1 MTSEDNPQQSMSQSS
16 LASAETKPKL
26 TKGEKFKKEAKSFV
40 LIIFSVLLFRSVL
53 FEPFKIPSGSMIPTL
68 LIGDFILVNKFS
80 YGFKVPFSD
89 WFSDPIYLTGP
100 SKPERGDVVV
110 FKYPQDV
117 SLNYIKRIVGLPGD
131 TIEVIDKI
139 VYVNGK
145 ALDMKEID
153 GKEIIKDMDEK
164 YKRYKFRFFET
175 KTGERKHITQI
186 DIDNVFNSNFYKITV
201 PQNSYFVMGDNRDF
215 SADSRSWGFV
225 PFGHIKGKAILTWF
239 SLSFPWPWGGDEQ
252 ESFAFRP
259 WRIGKLID

>member
-1 MTSEDNPQQSMSQSS
+1 MEENNQSDSVIPEGDNQ
-16 LASAETKPKL
+16 AAKNKPSKM
-26 TKGEKFKKEAKSFV
+26 EKFKKEAKSFTF
-40 LIIFSVLLFRSVL
+40 IILSVLMFRSVL

-89 WFSDPIYLTGP
+89 WFSDPTYMTGP

-110 FKYPQDV
+110 FKYPQEV
-117 SLNYIKRIVGLPGD
+117 SLNYIKRVVGMPGD
-131 TIEVIDKI
+131 TIEIIEKV

-145 ALDMKEID
+145 AIEMKEVEGTKILS
-153 GKEIIKDMDEK
+153 DMDEK
-164 YKRYKFRFFET
+164 YKKYNFKFFET
-175 KTGERKHITQI
+175 KTGEHTHISQV
-186 DIDNVFNSNFYKITV
+186 DQDNIFNANFYKITV
-201 PQNSYFVMGDNRDF
+201 PQNHYFVMGDNRDF

-225 PFGHIKGKAILTWF
+225 PFGHIKGKAILIWF

-252 ESFAFRP
+252 ETFAFRP